1 MIRAFSY
8 LDINCKSS
16 LQINKQCITQLVQ
29 ICLENSEHHMS
40 STTTV
45 SLLIPDYKK
54 MINSIYFSK
63 LSYVQ
68 FKGVGLTRLY

>member
-1 MIRAFSY
+1 
-8 LDINCKSS
+8 
-16 LQINKQCITQLVQ
+16 
-29 ICLENSEHHMS
+29 MS

-54 MINSIYFSK
+54 MINSIYFYK

-68 FKGVGLTRLY
+68 FKGVGLTKLY